1 MGSISARKCLMIIDN
16 LEKIQGIELFTA
28 AQGFDFRKPLKS
40 SVILDACHTWVRE
53 SIPFAESDHVM
64 SEEMSKAILM
74 VKNKTLVKYSGEVA
88 SGYGINLK
96 NENDEFF
103 GIY

>member
-1 MGSISARKCLMIIDN
+1 L
-16 LEKIQGIELFTA
+16 
-28 AQGFDFRKPLKS
+28 
-40 SVILDACHTWVRE
+40 VRR

-64 SEEMSKAILM
+64 SDEMNKAITM
-74 VKNKTLVKYSGEVA
+74 VKNKSLVRHSGEVA

-96 NENDEFF
+96 NEQDEFF